1 MEKFETSFRFS
12 RLGRA
17 IDDAD
22 ASISSSL
29 TQIELQ
35 KRVVPVV
42 GKSNSITVKFG
53 APLYKTSN
61 TSVLLEPTSHRFDY
75 YDHDGNYRT
84 NCFLQEKNGIV
95 NVVAY
100 VNSGGTRSL
109 VVVDD
114 SVGIVKTDTGT
125 MTLTNFKPEAIEGDN
140 IDIWINAF
148 PLYSDL
154 TPHLN
159 RLYTVD
165 FDTISVELIDNTNT
179 LTPSN
184 FYQGGRIR

>member
-1 MEKFETSFRFS
+1 
-12 RLGRA
+12 
-17 IDDAD
+17 
-22 ASISSSL
+22 
-29 TQIELQ
+29 
-35 KRVVPVV
+35 
-42 GKSNSITVKFG
+42 
-53 APLYKTSN
+53 
-61 TSVLLEPTSHRFDY
+61 
-75 YDHDGNYRT
+75 
-84 NCFLQEKNGIV
+84 
-95 NVVAY
+95 
-100 VNSGGTRSL
+100 
-109 VVVDD
+109 
-114 SVGIVKTDTGT
+114 

-165 FDTISVELIDNTNT
+165 YDTISVELIDNTTT